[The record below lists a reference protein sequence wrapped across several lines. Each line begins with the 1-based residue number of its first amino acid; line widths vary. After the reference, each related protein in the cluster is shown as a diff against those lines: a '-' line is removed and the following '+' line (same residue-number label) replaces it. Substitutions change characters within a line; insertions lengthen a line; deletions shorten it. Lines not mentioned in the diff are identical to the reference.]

1 MLTSR
6 CSFARAWL
14 LTLCAALTLAVA
26 CPSRASAHASL
37 MRAEPADGAVL
48 AEPPARLT
56 LTFNEPITPLIMRL
70 IGPSGET
77 VTPALAAANA
87 TVTLTPP
94 QPLQRGSYVL
104 SWRVVSADGHP
115 VGGAVLFSIGA
126 PSAAMPNGMTARA
139 GPGDVVQGD
148 TTVAALIWLIRLA
161 LYIGLFVGIGG
172 TVFAALM
179 AKTRPLPGR
188 TERWIAD
195 ALGVGLFAAVF
206 SVGLQ
211 GLDALALPFAD
222 LWQAPVWAAGLAEI
236 GMSVLI
242 ASSAL
247 LLAALAL
254 RARPDGPRL
263 HLARGLA
270 VAALLGAGAALA
282 LTGHAGSAAPR
293 LLARASV
300 LLHAV
305 CVAFWIGALVPL
317 WMLLRAEAGAVE
329 LARFSRVAPLALLLL
344 IATGVI
350 LAALQLDRLDALW
363 TTRYGLVLGGKI
375 VGVTALL
382 GLAGVN
388 RLLLA
393 PKFFAHAPAAPA
405 ARRRLAAA
413 LAVETAV
420 AMAIFGVVALWR
432 FTPPPRALA
441 AAFEHVSIHF
451 HGQRA
456 MAQIE
461 MEPRRA
467 RGAAVEIQILDGEF
481 RPLPAKEVTL
491 VLSNRAAG
499 IEPMRR
505 AAAGQGDGH
514 WHVDDLPIPLAGRWR
529 LRVEILVGD
538 FDKVTLE
545 DDVLLP
551 RSP

>member
-1 MLTSR
+1 L
-6 CSFARAWL
+6 
-14 LTLCAALTLAVA
+14 
-26 CPSRASAHASL
+26 
-37 MRAEPADGAVL
+37 
-48 AEPPARLT
+48 
-56 LTFNEPITPLIMRL
+56 
-70 IGPSGET
+70 
-77 VTPALAAANA
+77 
-87 TVTLTPP
+87 
-94 QPLQRGSYVL
+94 
-104 SWRVVSADGHP
+104 
-115 VGGAVLFSIGA
+115 
-126 PSAAMPNGMTARA
+126 
-139 GPGDVVQGD
+139 
-148 TTVAALIWLIRLA
+148 
-161 LYIGLFVGIGG
+161 
-172 TVFAALM
+172 
-179 AKTRPLPGR
+179 R
-188 TERWIAD
+188 T
-195 ALGVGLFAAVF
+195 
-206 SVGLQ
+206 
-211 GLDALALPFAD
+211 
-222 LWQAPVWAAGLAEI
+222 
-236 GMSVLI
+236 
-242 ASSAL
+242 
-247 LLAALAL
+247 
-254 RARPDGPRL
+254 RPDGPGL

-282 LTGHAGSAAPR
+282 LTGHASSAAPR

-305 CVAFWIGALVPL
+305 CVAVWIGALVPL

-375 VGVTALL
+375 VGVAALL

-393 PKFFAHAPAAPA
+393 PKFFAHDPAEPA
-405 ARRRLAAA
+405 ARRRLTAA

-420 AMAIFGVVALWR
+420 ALAIFGVVALWR

-461 MEPRRA
+461 MEPRRV

-499 IEPMRR
+499 IEPMQR

-538 FDKVTLE
+538 FDKVTLD